1 MHPLG
6 VGLYV
11 GKVKVCEA
19 SVFGLIKYVIVE
31 GIELVTKLIDFVHFI
46 VT

>member
-1 MHPLG
+1 M
-6 VGLYV
+6 
-11 GKVKVCEA
+11 GKVKVYEA
-19 SVFGLIKYVIVE
+19 SMFGLIKYVIVD